1 MDEKELSN
9 LQEIFNALLKSNISV
24 LTQDRIMELSN
35 DAVNLINIQNHNEI
49 QVKCMQAL
57 LMICNVL
64 YNRTDMLVLPVED
77 GVYDLLL
84 ETYKKYDP
92 HFQVGSAVVQFKSQV
107 EKIHPEVKEVTQPL
121 IFFDKVER
129 DEMRLEIFN
138 RLSSFDQNK
147 YNYRDFFNNNSTV
160 QNDVY
165 ISKRQHNTAHN
176 HPQLVGTLDKCKFV
190 LDSDAINLGVYNDPS
205 VKILERDFFQKH
217 IAAGIIN
224 PNDDIEMILELKYD
238 GISIEADCTDIVLSA
253 RSRGDTGA
261 GVASDM
267 TPILAGYNFPHHCGI
282 IDREIGVKFE
292 AIMTKSR
299 LEQFNLLRGTTY
311 ANCRTAIIGLFG
323 ASDGYKFR
331 DLITLVPLAI
341 DRDQVPEVHN
351 RIEEIEFANRL
362 FKKHGEPLRYM
373 YIHGNVTELL
383 YQIKKFADEAYA
395 FRDYVDFM
403 FDGIVVS
410 YLDEGIRARLGR
422 ENFINKYS
430 MAVKFNPESKLTY
443 FTGYTFEVGQDGR
456 ICPMIHYN
464 PVEFFGTIHTKS
476 TGSSLA
482 RFNQLQLKVGDMI
495 KVTYV
500 NDVMPYVESINCDHN
515 KNNQS
520 PICEFPTICP
530 DCGTPLIISDSGKT
544 AICPNMNCPSRI
556 VGRMSNMLQKM
567 NIKGFAESSIRTL
580 NVASFYDFMQLN
592 QDIVASQLG
601 PTNAVNLMEVID
613 QIKTSAIPDYILV
626 GSLGFTG
633 CSSNT
638 WKLIFQQIGLREFVN
653 LMENHNPEL
662 FIRISNIKGIGP
674 KTTEIIMNEYPY
686 FQRDIH
692 YILENV
698 IFSDSSNLMVENRK
712 QIRFTGIRDL
722 QLEQQLCN
730 LGYDADG
737 KSGLTKSTD
746 ILIVPYNGFTSNK
759 VSKASPGCK
768 IIPIDQIRQA
778 VEKVSSISDKDL
790 AIKLLE
796 EDIL

>member
-9 LQEIFNALLKSNISV
+9 LQEIFDALLKSNISAI
-24 LTQDRIMELSN
+24 TPNRITELSN
-35 DAVNLINIQNHNEI
+35 DAVNLISIKDHNPI
-49 QVKCMQAL
+49 QVKCMQVL

-92 HFQVGSAVVQFKSQV
+92 NFQVGSAVVQFKSQV
-107 EKIHPEVKEVTQPL
+107 EKLHPEVKQIIQPIKFL
-121 IFFDKVER
+121 EKVER
-129 DEMRLEIFN
+129 DEMRQQIFD
-138 RLSSFDQNK
+138 RLSSFDRNK
-147 YNYRDFFNNNSTV
+147 FDYRDCIEYTSSDN
-160 QNDVY
+160 NDVY

-190 LDSDAINLGVYNDPS
+190 LDADAINLGVYNDPS

-238 GISIEADCTDIVLSA
+238 GISIEADCTDVVLSA

-267 TPILAGYNFPHHCGI
+267 TPILAGYKFPHHCGI
-282 IDREIGVKFE
+282 IDKEIGVKFE
-292 AIMTKSR
+292 AIMTKCR

-323 ASDGYKFR
+323 SSDGYKYR
-331 DLITLVPLAI
+331 DLITLVPLAV
-341 DRDQVPEVHN
+341 DRDQVPEIHN

-383 YQIKKFADEAYA
+383 YQIKKFCDEAYS

-410 YLDEGIRARLGR
+410 YLDEGIRDRLGR

-430 MAVKFNPESKLTY
+430 MAVKFNPETKLTY

-482 RFNQLQLKVGDMI
+482 RFNQLKLKVGDVI

-500 NDVMPYVESINCDHN
+500 NDVMPYVESISCDHN
-515 KNNQS
+515 KNNTS
-520 PICEFPTICP
+520 PLCEFPTVCP
-530 DCGTPLIISDSGKT
+530 DCGTPLIVSESGKT
-544 AICPNMNCPSRI
+544 AICPNMNCSSRVI
-556 VGRMSNMLQKM
+556 GRMSNMLQKM

-580 NVASFYDFMQLN
+580 NVTSFADFMQLN
-592 QDIVASQLG
+592 QDIVTNQLG
-601 PTNAVNLMEVID
+601 PTNAVNLMELIH
-613 QIKTSAIPDYILV
+613 QIKTSGIPDYILV

-638 WKLIFQQIGLREFVN
+638 WKLIFQQIGLRDFVN
-653 LMENHNPEL
+653 MIEGHPNEL
-662 FIRISNIKGIGP
+662 FVRISNIKGIGP
-674 KTTEIIMNEYPY
+674 KTTEIIMNEYSY
-686 FQRDIH
+686 FQKDIH

-698 IFSDSSNLMVENRK
+698 IYTDSSNIIVGNGK

-746 ILIVPYNGFTSNK
+746 ILIIPYNGFTSNK
-759 VSKASPGCK
+759 VSKASPSCK
-768 IIPIDQIRQA
+768 IIPIDRIRQA
-778 VEKVSSISDKDL
+778 VDKVSSIIDKEL
-790 AIKLLE
+790 AVKLLE